1 MANRYLRLA
10 APVRA
15 ADPFRYCANR
25 FGALTKFTSRK
36 SLRALLSAVWW
47 LGELLDSVNLS
58 KGKA

>member
-36 SLRALLSAVWW
+36 SLRALLSAV
-47 LGELLDSVNLS
+47 
-58 KGKA
+58 